1 MDNLLR
7 ICSLDQLADDT
18 EMQDYLTVRIS
29 QRQLEQTAFEVKPVL
44 GPVEK
49 GDYLVVTLHS
59 KQKRYQAEQARI
71 CVGKGL
77 WNAAFEAALVG
88 LMLGRNCISVDGVA
102 ITVELHSI
110 KRKVQAEITD
120 AFVGRQFLDGVDTR
134 EDYLKRLEEQHRET
148 ELAVRKK
155 MLTVRTLEMLRARSS
170 FPPLEDRIEELYR
183 QQIEARRYK
192 AERKGCTLDEV
203 LGPTPE
209 IREEKKRAYREKA
222 TQLAQYYEIVAELA
236 RRNEQE
242 LACENWGPQAME
254 MAVYLIKSA
263 FGDQFR
269 VVYEA

>member
-110 KRKVQAEITD
+110 KRKVQA
-120 AFVGRQFLDGVDTR
+120 L
-134 EDYLKRLEEQHRET
+134 L
-148 ELAVRKK
+148 
-155 MLTVRTLEMLRARSS
+155 
-170 FPPLEDRIEELYR
+170 
-183 QQIEARRYK
+183 
-192 AERKGCTLDEV
+192 
-203 LGPTPE
+203 
-209 IREEKKRAYREKA
+209 
-222 TQLAQYYEIVAELA
+222 
-236 RRNEQE
+236 
-242 LACENWGPQAME
+242 
-254 MAVYLIKSA
+254 
-263 FGDQFR
+263 
-269 VVYEA
+269 